1 MMDTKNV
8 LEALDSCLM
17 EHMEKAFAAGIEQG
31 KESAPT
37 SGPTPDQ
44 LLEALGHAYRLGI
57 AHVVDQLRDATI
69 HVEEESNVDSY
80 SGGLSGTIY
89 FERSIDLDDH
99 LDLDDYSS
107 EISAEQI
114 AECTEAFAPKTETE
128 TQPQN

>member
-1 MMDTKNV
+1 M
-8 LEALDSCLM
+8 
-17 EHMEKAFAAGIEQG
+17 
-31 KESAPT
+31 
-37 SGPTPDQ
+37 
-44 LLEALGHAYRLGI
+44 GI
-57 AHVVDQLRDATI
+57 AHVVDQLRDHSI
-69 HVEEESNVDSY
+69 HVEEECSVDSY

-128 TQPQN
+128 SGFFGDSLRRASLGLNFLS

>member
-8 LEALDSCLM
+8 LEALESCLQD
-17 EHMEKAFAAGIEQG
+17 HMETAFAAGIEQG

-44 LLEALGHAYRLGI
+44 LLEALGHAYRMGI
-57 AHVVDQLRDATI
+57 AHVVDQLRDHSI
-69 HVEEESNVDSY
+69 HVEEDYSIESY
-80 SGGLSGTIY
+80 SGALTGTIY
-89 FERSIDLDDH
+89 YERSIDLDEH
-99 LDLDDYSS
+99 LDFDDYSS